1 MYKKYVNPR
10 YNWENKVF
18 KVINDE
24 LLQDANGEIVN
35 VSSIMSTVEE
45 DKLNIKVGSIKP
57 ISSYT
62 DGFVDATKDEFVAK
76 VYDRIASKKSSI
88 ASDQVELERL
98 YGLLV

>member
-18 KVINDE
+18 RVLNDK

-35 VSSIMSTVEE
+35 FSSIMCTVEE
-45 DKLNIKVGSIKP
+45 DKLNIKAGSIKP

-76 VYDRIASKKSSI
+76 VYDRIASKKASI
-88 ASDQVELERL
+88 ASDQFDI
-98 YGLLV
+98 